1 MKKDAQIRIVV
12 YPPGQPPEA
21 RTIDNN
27 LSSMQKVVGG
37 KIELFP
43 LGENEV
49 LEGICNDEGLICGL
63 EFNRYIPYLQT
74 IIAGT
79 FYITASR
86 GAEFRSLTPAEEAR
100 AMQLFARQE
109 VFE

>member
-1 MKKDAQIRIVV
+1 MKKEAQIRIVV
-12 YPPGQPPEA
+12 FAPGQKPEA
-21 RTIDNN
+21 RTIDNT
-27 LSSMQKVVGG
+27 LTAMQSVVGG
-37 KIELFP
+37 RIELFP

-49 LEGICNDEGLICGL
+49 LEGICNEEGLNEGL

-100 AMQLFARQE
+100 AMQLFKRME
-109 VFE
+109 VVR